1 VLTSAYIPGVTS
13 GRHPAGTQRL
23 AAMADGGFMDNWPKD
38 TEGGH
43 TVLIS
48 AFGGAFDISPT
59 SHLDASSAP
68 LRIPLPRGVWADV
81 SASNL
86 CRLVQAARPADP
98 ALAQAI
104 LLRDGYDDCDRFLKL
119 HGHVRHVVG

>member
-1 VLTSAYIPGVTS
+1 MLKPPLPTPPL
-13 GRHPAGTQRL
+13 GRSSPR
-23 AAMADGGFMDNWPKD
+23 
-38 TEGGH
+38 
-43 TVLIS
+43 S

-86 CRLVQAARPADP
+86 CRLVQVI
-98 ALAQAI
+98 QT
-104 LLRDGYDDCDRFLKL
+104 K
-119 HGHVRHVVG
+119 